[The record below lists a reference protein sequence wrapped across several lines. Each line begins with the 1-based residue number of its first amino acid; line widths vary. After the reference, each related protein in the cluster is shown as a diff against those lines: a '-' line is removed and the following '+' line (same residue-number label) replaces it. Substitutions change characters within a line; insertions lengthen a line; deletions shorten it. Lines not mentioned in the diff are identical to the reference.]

1 VIRTLDPLRPMLRV
15 TDSVGRPAS
24 TDFEFGRFVN
34 GLRQLEAK
42 GSFKL
47 APGARV
53 VATITL
59 PGHKPDQVRF
69 TLK

>member
-1 VIRTLDPLRPMLRV
+1 MQ
-15 TDSVGRPAS
+15 AS
-24 TDFEFGRFVN
+24 D
-34 GLRQLEAK
+34 A
-42 GSFKL
+42 FKL